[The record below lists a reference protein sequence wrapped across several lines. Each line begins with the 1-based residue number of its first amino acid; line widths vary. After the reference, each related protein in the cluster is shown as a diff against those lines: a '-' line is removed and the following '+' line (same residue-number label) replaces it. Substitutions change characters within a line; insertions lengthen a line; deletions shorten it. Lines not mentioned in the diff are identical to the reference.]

1 MRRTA
6 SEVLHELEMR
16 VARLEA
22 RTSATSGAPFQ
33 PYSGRSL
40 PLNIPHPTLLDTCV
54 IKSLIERETDDGSVF
69 VSAKVAGKGVAF
81 NCYYNESNYTR
92 ATIDAQDLRK
102 PEVQHLLQEVQFR
115 YSIPSGLTPQ
125 EAVAE
130 AVCFEG
136 VQGKTLVAC
145 LNKYLPRK

>member
-1 MRRTA
+1 M
-6 SEVLHELEMR
+6 
-16 VARLEA
+16 
-22 RTSATSGAPFQ
+22 
-33 PYSGRSL
+33 
-40 PLNIPHPTLLDTCV
+40 
-54 IKSLIERETDDGSVF
+54 
-69 VSAKVAGKGVAF
+69 
-81 NCYYNESNYTR
+81 YYNESNYTR
-92 ATIDAQDLRK
+92 ATIVAQDLRK

>member
-22 RTSATSGAPFQ
+22 RTSATRGDPFQ
-33 PYSGRSL
+33 LYSGRSL

-69 VSAKVAGKGVAF
+69 VSANVVGEGVAF
-81 NCYYNESNYTR
+81 KCYYNESR

-125 EAVAE
+125 KAVAE